1 MWYSK
6 EDLNEELRTV
16 IVRDR
21 KDPRKKEGNHMVV
34 PLLGE
39 AFDIVMRQ
47 ERKGELIFPYNP
59 RSVGRGFVEVCQK
72 VGIDNLRREGASR
85 LFEKGFT
92 I

>member
-1 MWYSK
+1 MRVSEVCGIRW

-47 ERKGELIFPYNP
+47 
-59 RSVGRGFVEVCQK
+59 SVSE
-72 VGIDNLRREGASR
+72 S
-85 LFEKGFT
+85 
-92 I
+92 